1 MNGRVRGVLWTLLV
15 LCVLAL
21 TPFRLLKVEGQSMEP
36 TLHNGETY
44 LLDQLYWKPSGLKR
58 SDIVVVNH
66 REEKWVK
73 RLVGMPGD
81 ELQIMRL
88 ADDWIYQVNNL
99 TMNPSLRQPLGPSPR
114 GIVEEKRVAPGEI
127 FIIGDNMNQSTDS
140 RTQEAGSFKL
150 RDVVGVVRTFTLR
163 RDFPFRRHQ

>member
-1 MNGRVRGVLWTLLV
+1 MNGRVRAVLWTLLV

-21 TPFRLLKVEGQSMEP
+21 TPFRLLKIDGQSMEP
-36 TLHNGETY
+36 TLRNGETY

-66 REEKWVK
+66 KEEKWVK

-81 ELQIMRL
+81 ELQLMRL
-88 ADDWIYQVNNL
+88 ADDWIYEVSNL
-99 TMNPSLRQPLGPSPR
+99 TLNPSLRRPSGATPR
-114 GIVEEKRVAPGEI
+114 AMVQHLRVPDGEI

-150 RDVVGVVRTFTLR
+150 RDVIGVVRTFTLR